1 MDPGDW
7 TETDWVRNAGRASGR
22 PVQGPCVVNG
32 EPKVGKLTI
41 LDLQAMKER
50 GQKIVMLTAYDY
62 HTARLLDEAGVDV
75 LLVGDSAG
83 MVMAG
88 RPNTLSVTVE
98 EILYHLEGVRRAA
111 KRALVVADM
120 PFLSYQLS
128 PQEAKRNAGRMVKEG
143 GAEAVKVEGGTQV
156 ADLIR
161 AICDMD
167 VPVMGHIGL
176 TPQSI
181 HRLGGWRVQGR
192 RERERRKLLED
203 ALAVQEAGAFA
214 VVLELVA
221 ADVAEEIT
229 RALRVPTIGI
239 GSGPHCDGQVLVL
252 HDLLGLNP
260 RPPRFVK
267 VYANLEK
274 VITGAIRRYAADV
287 REGRFPTRRYSFTIS
302 GKKKP
307 QQ

>member
-1 MDPGDW
+1 M
-7 TETDWVRNAGRASGR
+7 
-22 PVQGPCVVNG
+22 
-32 EPKVGKLTI
+32 GKLTI

-143 GAEAVKVEGGTQV
+143 GAEAVKVEGGAQV

-239 GSGPHCDGQVLVL
+239 GSGPACDGQVLVV
-252 HDLLGLNP
+252 HDLVGLSGF
-260 RPPRFVK
+260 RPRFVK
-267 VYANLEK
+267 AY
-274 VITGAIRRYAADV
+274 ADV
-287 REGRFPTRRYSFTIS
+287 AETIREAARRFAQEVRAGLFPGEEHCFR
-302 GKKKP
+302 
-307 QQ
+307 